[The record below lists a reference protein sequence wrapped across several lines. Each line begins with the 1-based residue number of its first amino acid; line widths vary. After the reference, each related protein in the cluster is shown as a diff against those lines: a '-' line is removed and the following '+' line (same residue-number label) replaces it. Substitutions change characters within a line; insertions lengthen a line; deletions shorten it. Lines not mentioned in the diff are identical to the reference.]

1 MQEEVDEKTVALM
14 INGGRI
20 SADILKSALSKLLQ
34 QIDEKN
40 RITEETKKEKTK
52 AAQAKKEAK
61 KEAGKAAK
69 KAAREAK
76 KNEPRPGRK
85 TLNSMMKEGG
95 QLTKIEITG
104 NNIQSF
110 EKVARKYSIDY
121 SLMKD
126 GSANPPKYLV
136 FFRAKDVDVMTT
148 AFREYTGGLLNQP
161 RKASIRKRLQRAIS
175 RTAKHRELEK
185 TRQKTRQP
193 ER

>member
-14 INGGRI
+14 INGGKI
-20 SADILKSALSKLLQ
+20 SADILKSALSKVLQ

-40 RITEETKKEKTK
+40 RISEETKREEKK
-52 AAQAKKEAK
+52 AVKAKNEAKKEAK
-61 KEAGKAAK
+61 KAVRK
-69 KAAREAK
+69 AK

-85 TLNSMMKEGG
+85 TLDSMMKEGKK
-95 QLTKIEITG
+95 LTKIEINA

-126 GSANPPKYLV
+126 KSADPPKYLV
-136 FFRAKDVDVMTT
+136 FFRARDVDVMTA
-148 AFREYTGGLLNQP
+148 AFREYTGGLLKLP

-175 RTAKHRELEK
+175 RSVNHRELEK
-185 TRQKTRQP
+185 TKQKTRQP